1 MFEGMRVFHLPQ
13 PPEKSCLFKH
23 FLAHVIETASQS
35 WDSLSEQ
42 NVFKRYTINFLN
54 LCFNL
59 VKKICCTMPIL
70 FSTKTNSQHRNS
82 YFVLPSGFSYKSE
95 NYLVWLNVSSDR
107 SMATSA
113 LRYFSPTIIRLYNI
127 PTYDMHQTHLTKQ
140 HLRKYLKWD
149 PGHVIEA
156 CNWRIVFMLSGAYSG
171 ICPAR
176 GLKFFLF
183 PGEAQHPLG
192 PENPLKSIDFIVQGG
207 LAPIAPPWIRLWC
220 LWTA

>member
-1 MFEGMRVFHLPQ
+1 MLFFNIIHKNRKYLITVIYSLVFGQHIVQIFQMFEGMRVFHLPQ

-113 LRYFSPTIIRLYNI
+113 LRYFSPTIIRLYKI
-127 PTYDMHQTHLTKQ
+127 PT
-140 HLRKYLKWD
+140 
-149 PGHVIEA
+149 
-156 CNWRIVFMLSGAYSG
+156 
-171 ICPAR
+171 
-176 GLKFFLF
+176 
-183 PGEAQHPLG
+183 
-192 PENPLKSIDFIVQGG
+192 
-207 LAPIAPPWIRLWC
+207 
-220 LWTA
+220 